1 LKQIKE
7 NAMSYKQLR
16 TIEIKGY
23 KSIKHQVIE
32 LSSMNVLIGQ
42 NGAGKSNFI
51 SVFKFLRN
59 IIEGR
64 LKNTSLKSGAENLLY
79 YGSKSTKNIFLRL
92 DFRPNVYDI
101 TLQPSEG
108 GSLFITSEH
117 VGFWGSGYA
126 SPYLE
131 VVTMSEEE
139 SKLSRSLKNPKI
151 ADHVLGVLRDWRVYH
166 FHDTSETAG
175 VKKYGS
181 MADSKFLF
189 EDASN
194 LAAFL
199 YVLKNTEEQ
208 YYERIVKTI
217 QLVIPFFKDFIL
229 LPNPINREDI
239 RLEWC
244 DNFSDKTFTANQL
257 SDGSL
262 RFICMATLLLQ
273 GKLPKVIL
281 LDEPE
286 LGLHPS
292 AITVLAGL
300 LKKASK
306 RSQVIVSTQSV
317 SLVNEFDA
325 EDIVVV
331 ENKEAETVFKRLN
344 AETLSAWL
352 DNYSLGELWDKNV
365 IGGKP

>member
-1 LKQIKE
+1 
-7 NAMSYKQLR
+7 MSYQQLR
-16 TIEIKGY
+16 SIEIKGF
-23 KSIKHQVIE
+23 KSIQHQTVGLEKI
-32 LSSMNVLIGQ
+32 NVLIGQ

-51 SVFKFLRN
+51 SAFKFLRN

-64 LKNTSLKSGAENLLY
+64 LKNTSIKTGAESLLY
-79 YGSKSTKNIFLRL
+79 YGSKETKNIFLGL
-92 DFRPNVYDI
+92 DFKPNVYDI
-101 TLQPSEG
+101 TLQPTESD
-108 GSLFITSEH
+108 SLFVSTEH
-117 VGFWGSGYA
+117 VGYWGAGYA
-126 SPYLE
+126 EPYIE
-131 VVTMSEEE
+131 AITISEDE
-139 SKLSRSLKNPKI
+139 SSLAKARKNKKI
-151 ADHVLGVLRDWRVYH
+151 AEYVYDVLKEWRVYH
-166 FHDTSETAG
+166 FHDTSESAG
-175 VKKYGS
+175 VKKFSS

-194 LAAFL
+194 LASFL
-199 YVLKNTEEQ
+199 FKMKNTEEE

-217 QLVIPFFKDFIL
+217 QLVIPFFKDFVL
-229 LPNPINREDI
+229 EPNSMNEENI
-239 RLEWC
+239 RIEWQ

-273 GKLPKVIL
+273 HKLPKVIL

-292 AITVLAGL
+292 AITILAGL

-325 EDIVVV
+325 EDIIVV
-331 ENKEAETVFKRLN
+331 EKENAETVFKRLDP
-344 AETLSAWL
+344 EILESWL
-352 DNYSLGELWDKNV
+352 DSYSLGDLWDKNV